1 MIEKKVYRF
10 LERHRFD
17 LEGKSFAVGVSGG
30 PDSLALLH
38 FLWCLKEKY
47 QLRLVAVHVDHMFRG
62 EESYQEALFV
72 QEFCEK
78 RSIAFEL
85 KQANVPEYIK
95 ETGKSSQVAARELR
109 YQFFNEMM
117 KKHQL
122 SFLALGH
129 HGDDQIETILMRLT
143 RGSSGSARAGISFT
157 RPFEDGEIVRPFLC
171 LTKQE
176 LEDYCQRH
184 QLDPRR
190 DSSNEK
196 ETYSRN
202 RFRKNIL
209 PFLKKENTHA
219 HEHFQRF
226 SEEMKSDDE
235 YLAELTSL
243 KMNKV
248 MEKTNDKVT
257 LDIQAFLT
265 MPIPLQRR
273 GIKLILN
280 YLYGEQPSSL
290 SAIHIDSIFSMIKNP
305 HPSGSLDFP
314 NGLKV
319 IRSYGKC
326 YFQLHPSE
334 SKPFQFQVNG
344 PGLVELPEGGFI
356 KAEYYSGDA
365 NESQDVETFLV
376 HTGITGLPLIIRSR
390 QAGDRMT
397 VKGMAGTKKI
407 KDIFIDEK
415 IPKFM
420 RDMWPVVTDREGTIL
435 WLPGLKKSSHS
446 TKGVGTG
453 KLMQLSI
460 SNDFFRGH
468 KDHEKGY

>member
-1 MIEKKVYRF
+1 MIEKKVCRF
-10 LERHRFD
+10 LERHNFD
-17 LEGKSFAVGVSGG
+17 LTGKSFAVGVSGG

-38 FLWCLKEKY
+38 FLWSIKDTY

-72 QEFCEK
+72 KQFCEE

-95 ETGKSSQVAARELR
+95 KTGKSSQIAARELR
-109 YQFFNEMM
+109 YQFFDDMM
-117 KKHQL
+117 KKHHL
-122 SFLALGH
+122 SYLALGH

-157 RPFEDGEIVRPFLC
+157 RPFAEGEIVRPFLG

-176 LEDYCQRH
+176 LGEYCQKY
-184 QLDPRR
+184 QLDPRN
-190 DSSNEK
+190 DPSNEK
-196 ETYSRN
+196 EIYSRN
-202 RFRKNIL
+202 RFRKHVL
-209 PFLKKENTHA
+209 PFLKRENPQV

-226 SEEMKSDDE
+226 SEDIKEDDD
-235 YLAELTSL
+235 YLIELTSV

-248 MEKTNDKVT
+248 MEKTDEKVT
-257 LDIQAFLT
+257 LDITGFLT

-290 SAIHIDSIFSMIKNP
+290 SAIHIDSIFLMIKNP

-326 YFQLHPSE
+326 YFQLYPIE
-334 SKPFQFQVNG
+334 SKPFKLQINR
-344 PGLVELPEGGFI
+344 PGVIQLPGGGSI
-356 KAEYYSGDA
+356 KAEYYSG
-365 NESQDVETFLV
+365 ETGRSQEVDTFLV
-376 HTGITGLPLIIRSR
+376 HTGRTGLPLIVRSR
-390 QAGDRMT
+390 QTGDRMT

-420 RDMWPVVTDREGTIL
+420 RDTWPVITDCNGTIL
-435 WLPGLKKSSHS
+435 WLPGLKKSGH
-446 TKGVGTG
+446 TAEGAGTG
-453 KLMQLSI
+453 ELMQLSI

>member
-1 MIEKKVYRF
+1 MIEKKVHRF
-10 LERHRFD
+10 LERQNYD
-17 LEGKSFAVGVSGG
+17 LTGKSFAVGVSGG

-38 FLWCLKEKY
+38 FLWSLKDKY
-47 QLRLVAVHVDHMFRG
+47 HLRLVAVHIDHMFRG
-62 EESYQEALFV
+62 EESHQEALFV
-72 QEFCEK
+72 QHFCEK

-95 ETGKSSQVAARELR
+95 KTGKSSQIAARELR
-109 YQFFNEMM
+109 YQFYSEMM
-117 KKHQL
+117 KKHNL
-122 SFLALGH
+122 CYLALGH
-129 HGDDQIETILMRLT
+129 HGDDQVETILMRLT
-143 RGSSGSARAGISFT
+143 RGSSGSARAGIAFT
-157 RPFEDGEIVRPFLC
+157 RLFEEREIVRPFLC

-176 LEDYCQRH
+176 LEEYCQKH

-190 DSSNEK
+190 DPSNEK
-196 ETYSRN
+196 ELYSRN
-202 RFRKNIL
+202 RFRKYVL
-209 PFLKKENTHA
+209 PFLKKENPHV
-219 HEHFQRF
+219 HEQFQRF
-226 SEEMKSDDE
+226 SEEMKEDDE
-235 YLAELTSL
+235 YLTELTSL

-248 MEKTNDKVT
+248 MEKTHEKVT
-257 LDIQAFLT
+257 LDIDAFLT
-265 MPIPLQRR
+265 MPISLQRR
-273 GIKLILN
+273 GFKLILN
-280 YLYGEQPSSL
+280 YLYGEPPSSL

-334 SKPFQFQVNG
+334 SKPFQLQING
-344 PGLVELPEGGFI
+344 PGLVQVPEGGFI
-356 KAEYYSGDA
+356 KAEYYSGVA
-365 NESQDVETFLV
+365 EESQGVETFLV
-376 HTGITGLPLIIRSR
+376 HTGITGFPLIVRSR

-407 KDIFIDEK
+407 KDIFIDGK

-420 RDMWPVVTDREGTIL
+420 RDTWPVVTDCEGTIL

-446 TKGVGTG
+446 IEGAGTDEI
-453 KLMQLSI
+453 MQLSI

-468 KDHEKGY
+468 KDHEKRH

>member
-1 MIEKKVYRF
+1 MIEKKIHRF
-10 LERHRFD
+10 LERQRFD
-17 LEGKSFAVGVSGG
+17 LTGKSIAVGVSGG
-30 PDSLALLH
+30 PDSLALLY
-38 FLWCLKEKY
+38 FLWGLKEIY
-47 QLRLVAVHVDHMFRG
+47 QLRIVAVHMDHMFRG

-72 QEFCEK
+72 QEFCKK
-78 RSIAFEL
+78 RSIAFEM
-85 KQANVPEYIK
+85 KQVNVPDYIGK
-95 ETGKSSQVAARELR
+95 TGKSSQVAGRELR
-109 YQFFNEMM
+109 YQFYSEVM
-117 KKHQL
+117 KKHDL
-122 SFLALGH
+122 NYLALGH

-143 RGSSGSARAGISFT
+143 RGSSGSARAGIPFK
-157 RPFEDGEIVRPFLC
+157 RPYEKGEIIRPFLC

-176 LEDYCQRH
+176 LEEYCQKH

-190 DSSNEK
+190 DPSNEK

-202 RFRKNIL
+202 RFRKHVL
-209 PFLKKENTHA
+209 PFLKKENPQVHD
-219 HEHFQRF
+219 HFQRF
-226 SEEMKSDDE
+226 SEEIKADDE
-235 YLAELTSL
+235 YLTELTQV

-248 MEKTNDKVT
+248 MEKTNEKVT
-257 LDIQAFLT
+257 LDKDAFLT

-356 KAEYYSGDA
+356 EAEYYSKDA
-365 NESQDVETFLV
+365 DESRDMETFLV
-376 HTGITGLPLIIRSR
+376 HTGLTGLPLIIRSR

-420 RDMWPVVTDREGTIL
+420 RDRWPVVTDREGTIL

-446 TKGVGTG
+446 TKGAGTG
-453 KLMQLSI
+453 ELMQLSI

>member
-1 MIEKKVYRF
+1 MIEKKVHRF
-10 LERHRFD
+10 LERQRFN
-17 LEGKSFAVGVSGG
+17 LTGKSIAVGVSGG

-38 FLWCLKEKY
+38 FLWSLKENY
-47 QLRLVAVHVDHMFRG
+47 HLRIVAVHVDHMFRG
-62 EESYQEALFV
+62 EESYQEAVFV

-78 RSIAFEL
+78 RSIVFEM
-85 KQANVPEYIK
+85 KQANVPDYIRK
-95 ETGKSSQVAARELR
+95 TGKSSQVAGRELR
-109 YQFFNEMM
+109 YQFYSEMM
-117 KKHQL
+117 KKHDL
-122 SFLALGH
+122 NYLALGH
-129 HGDDQIETILMRLT
+129 HGDDQVETILMRLT
-143 RGSSGSARAGISFT
+143 RGSSGSARAGIPFT
-157 RPFEDGEIVRPFLC
+157 RPYEEGEIIRPFLC

-176 LEDYCQRH
+176 LEEYCQKH
-184 QLDPRR
+184 HLDPRR
-190 DSSNEK
+190 DPSNEK

-202 RFRKNIL
+202 RYRKHVL
-209 PFLKKENTHA
+209 PFLKKENPHV
-219 HEHFQRF
+219 HDHFQRF
-226 SEEMKSDDE
+226 SEEMKADDE
-235 YLAELTSL
+235 YLTELTQV

-248 MEKTNDKVT
+248 METHNEKVT
-257 LDIQAFLT
+257 LDKDAFLT

-344 PGLVELPEGGFI
+344 PGLVELPGGGII
-356 KAEYYSGDA
+356 KAEYYSEAA
-365 NESQDVETFLV
+365 NESQGVETFLV
-376 HTGITGLPLIIRSR
+376 DTGLTGLPLIIRSR

-420 RDMWPVVTDREGTIL
+420 RDMWPVITDREGTIL

-446 TKGVGTG
+446 TKGAGTG
-453 KLMQLSI
+453 ELMQLSI

>member
-1 MIEKKVYRF
+1 MIDKKVQRF
-10 LERHRFD
+10 LERQKFN
-17 LEGKSFAVGVSGG
+17 LTGKSIAVGVSGG

-38 FLWCLKEKY
+38 FLWSLKEKY

-78 RSIAFEL
+78 RLIPFEMI
-85 KQANVPEYIK
+85 QANVPEYIK
-95 ETGKSSQVAARELR
+95 KTGKSSQIAARELR
-109 YQFFNEMM
+109 YQFYNDMM
-117 KKHQL
+117 KKHHL
-122 SFLALGH
+122 SYLALGH
-129 HGDDQIETILMRLT
+129 HGDDQVETILMRLT

-157 RPFEDGEIVRPFLC
+157 RLFEEGEIIRPFLC
-171 LTKQE
+171 LTKQD
-176 LEDYCQRH
+176 LEEYCQKH

-190 DSSNEK
+190 DPSNEK

-202 RFRKNIL
+202 RFRRHVL
-209 PFLKKENTHA
+209 PFLKKENPHV
-219 HEHFQRF
+219 HEQFQRF
-226 SEEMKSDDE
+226 SEEIKGDDE
-235 YLAELTSL
+235 YLTELTQV

-248 MEKTNDKVT
+248 MEKTNEKVT
-257 LDIQAFLT
+257 LDIDAFLT

-290 SAIHIDSIFSMIKNP
+290 SAIHIDSIFSMINNP

-326 YFQLHPSE
+326 HFQLHPSK
-334 SKPFQFQVNG
+334 SKPFQLQING
-344 PGLVELPEGGFI
+344 PGLVQLPEGGCI
-356 KAEYYSGDA
+356 RAEYYTGGAD
-365 NESQDVETFLV
+365 EVKEVETFLV
-376 HTGITGLPLIIRSR
+376 HTGRTGLPLIIRSR
-390 QAGDRMT
+390 QTGDRMT

-420 RDMWPVVTDREGTIL
+420 RDTWPVVTDCKGTIL

-446 TKGVGTG
+446 TEGASTSE
-453 KLMQLSI
+453 LMQLSI

-468 KDHEKGY
+468 KDHEK

>member
-1 MIEKKVYRF
+1 MIEKKVHRF
-10 LERHRFD
+10 LERQKFD
-17 LEGKSFAVGVSGG
+17 LTGKSIAVGVSGG
-30 PDSLALLH
+30 PDSLALLY
-38 FLWCLKEKY
+38 FLWRLKENY
-47 QLRLVAVHVDHMFRG
+47 QVRIVAVHVDHMFRG

-78 RSIAFEL
+78 RSIAFEM
-85 KQANVPEYIK
+85 KQVNVPDYIRK
-95 ETGKSSQVAARELR
+95 TGKSSQVAGRELR
-109 YQFFNEMM
+109 YQFYSEVI
-117 KKHQL
+117 KKHDL
-122 SFLALGH
+122 NYLALGH

-143 RGSSGSARAGISFT
+143 RGSSGGARAGIPFS
-157 RPFEDGEIVRPFLC
+157 RPYEEGEIIRPFLC

-176 LEDYCQRH
+176 LEEYCQKH

-190 DSSNEK
+190 DPSNEK

-202 RFRKNIL
+202 RFRKHVL
-209 PFLKKENTHA
+209 PFLKRENPQVHD
-219 HEHFQRF
+219 HFQRF
-226 SEEMKSDDE
+226 SEEIKVDDE
-235 YLAELTSL
+235 YLTELTQV

-248 MEKTNDKVT
+248 METTNEKVT
-257 LDIQAFLT
+257 LDKDAFLT

-334 SKPFQFQVNG
+334 SNPFQFQVNG

-356 KAEYYSGDA
+356 EAEYASKDA
-365 NESQDVETFLV
+365 DESRDMKTFLV
-376 HTGITGLPLIIRSR
+376 HTGVTGLPLIIRSR

-420 RDMWPVVTDREGTIL
+420 RDRWPVVTDREGTIL

-446 TKGVGTG
+446 TKGAGTG
-453 KLMQLSI
+453 ELMQLSI

>member
-1 MIEKKVYRF
+1 MIEKKIQRF
-10 LERHRFD
+10 LERQTFD
-17 LEGKSFAVGVSGG
+17 LSGKSFAVGVSGG

-38 FLWCLKEKY
+38 FLWKLKDKY

-72 QEFCEK
+72 RDFC
-78 RSIAFEL
+78 RQRLIPFEL
-85 KQANVPEYIK
+85 KQANVPEFIQ
-95 ETGKSSQVAARELR
+95 ETGKSSQIAARELR
-109 YQFFNEMM
+109 YQFFGEMM
-117 KKHQL
+117 EKHQL
-122 SFLALGH
+122 SYLALGH

-143 RGSSGSARAGISFT
+143 RGSSGSARAGIPFT
-157 RPFEDGEIVRPFLC
+157 RPFENGEIVRPFLC

-176 LEDYCQRH
+176 LEEYCQIH
-184 QLDPRR
+184 ELDPRR

-202 RFRKNIL
+202 RFRKYVL
-209 PFLKKENTHA
+209 PFLKRENPHV

-226 SEEMKSDDE
+226 SEETKSDDQ
-235 YLAELTSL
+235 YLTELTAI

-248 MEKTNDKVT
+248 METTNEKVT
-257 LDIQAFLT
+257 LDIESFLM
-265 MPIPLQRR
+265 MPMPLQRR

-290 SAIHIDSIFSMIKNP
+290 SAIHIDSIFSMIQNP
-305 HPSGSLDFP
+305 HPSGTLDFP

-319 IRSYGKC
+319 VRSYGNC
-326 YFQLHPSE
+326 YFQTHPSE
-334 SKPFQFQVNG
+334 SKPYKLHVNG
-344 PGLVELPEGGFI
+344 PGVVQLPEVGAMI
-356 KAEYYSGDA
+356 IEHYSK
-365 NESQDVETFLV
+365 SSDVNQEVDTFLV
-376 HTGITGLPLIIRSR
+376 DTGITGLPLIIRTR

-397 VKGMAGTKKI
+397 VKGMAGSKKI

-415 IPKFM
+415 IPKFK
-420 RDMWPVVTDREGTIL
+420 RDMWPVVTDCKGTIL

-446 TKGVGTG
+446 TEGTG
-453 KLMQLSI
+453 IGDLMQLSI

-468 KDHEKGY
+468 KDHEKRY